1 MQVFQKIFA
10 QSATDSVLFTN
21 FAAKWPL
28 HIMQQHKSGRLKR
41 ENKPF

>member
-1 MQVFQKIFA
+1 MFFKKYLRKALQIQFFLLTLPP
-10 QSATDSVLFTN
+10 SGR
-21 FAAKWPL
+21 L